1 MQRPLIALVFCGWLG
16 YCGASQ
22 AQADVPGAAQMKSLL
37 SNILGGGAAA
47 PASAPAPSTAAAGSG
62 KGLAALT
69 PNPEALNE
77 LKVDRLCLK
86 VEERF
91 DVWEKATE
99 YAGVEGQLRLKALVS
114 SDFEHADLTPSDRAM
129 LRYLAYTTIWIPASM
144 ETAIGAAW
152 SALSSGGDDNKTEV
166 TGRSQRK
173 ALQRLDERLGT
184 LRSGIDGFPGS
195 VSLVLDPGLR
205 DGAFAR
211 VGGIVVVS
219 PRFLSLM
226 DEKDAVRDVVLAHEL
241 SHLYKRHTIKELQYK
256 LVSSA
261 PGWKIARKLLAR
273 LDPKSTGGVAFLRDS
288 LGYGVLVTDLVAF
301 VRSAHL
307 DYSREQ
313 ELEADGCALQWLE
326 RIDVSPREA
335 WQAFAGILAYS
346 GKTETNEPTYENLH
360 PSPAERDANIQEA
373 MSRQQGT
380 GNGRQ

>member
-1 MQRPLIALVFCGWLG
+1 MQRPLTALVLCGCLG
-16 YCGASQ
+16 ISGASL
-22 AQADVPGAAQMKSLL
+22 AQTPAEVPGAAQVKSLL

-47 PASAPAPSTAAAGSG
+47 PAPAPPTTPAGSG
-62 KGLAALT
+62 KGMAALK

-91 DVWEKATE
+91 DVWEKAAE
-99 YAGVEGQLRLKALVS
+99 YAGVEGQLRLKVLVA
-114 SDFEHADLTPSDRAM
+114 SDFEHADLTASDREM
-129 LRYLAYTTIWIPASM
+129 LRYLAYTTVWIPASM

-152 SALSSGGDDNKTEV
+152 AALSSGGDDNKAEL

-173 ALQRLDERLGT
+173 ALQRLDERLAT
-184 LRSGIDGFPGS
+184 LRSGIGGFPGS
-195 VSLVLDPGLR
+195 ASLVLDPGLR

-241 SHLYKRHTIKELQYK
+241 SHLYKRHTVKELQFK

-288 LGYGVLVTDLVAF
+288 LGYGVLVTDMVGF
-301 VRSAHL
+301 VRSVHL

-313 ELEADGCALQWLE
+313 ELEADACALQWLE
-326 RIDVSPREA
+326 RIEVSPREA

-346 GKTETNEPTYENLH
+346 GKTESNEPTYENLH
-360 PSPAERDANIQEA
+360 PSPAERDANIKEA
-373 MSRQQGT
+373 MSRQQGQD
-380 GNGRQ
+380 RP

>member
-1 MQRPLIALVFCGWLG
+1 MHRPLIALVLCGCLG
-16 YCGASQ
+16 YSGASL
-22 AQADVPGAAQMKSLL
+22 AQVPADVPGAAQVKSLL
-37 SNILGGGAAA
+37 SNILGGGA
-47 PASAPAPSTAAAGSG
+47 SAPAPATAAAGSG
-62 KGLAALT
+62 KGLTALT

-152 SALSSGGDDNKTEV
+152 SALSSGGDDSKAEL

-195 VSLVLDPGLR
+195 VSLVLDPSLR

-226 DEKDAVRDVVLAHEL
+226 DEKDSVRDVVLAHEL

-273 LDPKSTGGVAFLRDS
+273 LDPQSSGGVAFLRDS
-288 LGYGVLVTDLVAF
+288 LGYGVLVTDLVGF

-346 GKTETNEPTYENLH
+346 GKTEGSEPTYENLH
-360 PSPAERDANIQEA
+360 PSPAEREANIQKA
-373 MSRQQGT
+373 MSRQQGQD
-380 GNGRQ
+380 NGRQ